1 MEDKTWGTLPT
12 PKIYIELQ
20 GEFIDFNKE
29 EEYLVCK
36 FPVHSKYFNPM
47 DTTLGGIIDSYM
59 DVTMGPLSWLLGE
72 RVVTKSFSAK
82 YIRPVTAD
90 YKYVTA
96 KAWRESVSEKG
107 SIYKAELH
115 LDTDELAA
123 VSEGL
128 FVQPKN

>member
-36 FPVHSKYFNPM
+36 FPVQSKYFNPM

-90 YKYVTA
+90 DIKPGAVLPDRRTP
-96 KAWRESVSEKG
+96 KG
-107 SIYKAELH
+107 LLEDDSIAT
-115 LDTDELAA
+115 DTIL
-123 VSEGL
+123 SS
-128 FVQPKN
+128 